1 MLRKTDNSLLS
12 PLYLSQE
19 HTSWLWPK
27 MARRATNNR
36 SDYKQENWHPDEVK
50 VSKEDCGDIRKALE
64 ALGNKEAMEMLPK
77 ACR

>member
-1 MLRKTDNSLLS
+1 
-12 PLYLSQE
+12 
-19 HTSWLWPK
+19 